1 MTQVGAH
8 FQRAGSNKQSVYQ
21 RRPSLRSVG
30 AGLLMAHPFR
40 MRRTS
45 RIVITDR
52 KPSSWQDL
60 RHTGTIISGKL
71 CRTGLMAKTFTQLC
85 ALLMM
90 VTVAG
95 TIPSIATAK
104 TTAAKTASAKTIT
117 AKTAQRPIRIV
128 IDPGHGGNNMGAI
141 GPYGVHEKYV
151 TLQIALKLGELLKA
165 SENVVVF
172 YTRVADVAVSLP
184 DRAEMANALDADLFL
199 SIHCNAAENT
209 EANGI
214 ETFYLGAGSDLSTK
228 ELAKRENGRDNP
240 DADAGTDPDH
250 SLDMLLANMEFN
262 GNQNESALLAADIQR
277 SLTKAF
283 TDARNREVRQAPFTV
298 LEHTN
303 MPAVVIETGFITHV
317 SEGRKLLMADHQQK
331 LAATIQKAV
340 ISFVKNAEER
350 PAFARQ
356 YDFEP

>member
-1 MTQVGAH
+1 MIA
-8 FQRAGSNKQSVYQ
+8 
-21 RRPSLRSVG
+21 
-30 AGLLMAHPFR
+30 
-40 MRRTS
+40 
-45 RIVITDR
+45 
-52 KPSSWQDL
+52 
-60 RHTGTIISGKL
+60 
-71 CRTGLMAKTFTQLC
+71 
-85 ALLMM
+85 ALLVMAAFIVVM
-90 VTVAG
+90 PGTVVAG
-95 TIPSIATAK
+95 TSTAGKSTTAKAAGK
-104 TTAAKTASAKTIT
+104 TTAAKPTA
-117 AKTAQRPIRIV
+117 AKTAQRPIRVV

-151 TLQIALKLGELLKA
+151 TLQIAMKLGELLKA

-214 ETFYLGAGSDLSTK
+214 ETFYLGAGSDTSTK
-228 ELAKRENGRDNP
+228 ELAKRENGRDGP
-240 DADAGTDPDH
+240 LSAADPDQ
-250 SLDMLLANMEFN
+250 SLDVLLADMAFN
-262 GNQNESALLAADIQR
+262 GNQNESSLLASEIQR

-283 TDARNREVRQAPFTV
+283 ADVRNREVRQAPFTV
-298 LEHTN
+298 LEHAN

-331 LAATIQKAV
+331 LATTIQKAV

-356 YDFEP
+356 YEVE

>member
-1 MTQVGAH
+1 
-8 FQRAGSNKQSVYQ
+8 
-21 RRPSLRSVG
+21 
-30 AGLLMAHPFR
+30 
-40 MRRTS
+40 
-45 RIVITDR
+45 
-52 KPSSWQDL
+52 
-60 RHTGTIISGKL
+60 
-71 CRTGLMAKTFTQLC
+71 MAKTYKNIRAIA
-85 ALLMM
+85 ALL
-90 VTVAG
+90 VTAAFIVVMPG
-95 TIPSIATAK
+95 TATAKPASAK
-104 TTAAKTASAKTIT
+104 TTAAKTTAAKPAAAKT
-117 AKTAQRPIRIV
+117 QRPIRVV

-151 TLQIALKLGELLKA
+151 TLQIAMKLGELLKA

-214 ETFYLGAGSDLSTK
+214 ETFYLGAGSDTSTK
-228 ELAKRENGRDNP
+228 ELAKRENGRDGP
-240 DADAGTDPDH
+240 LAAADPDQ
-250 SLDMLLANMEFN
+250 SLDVLLADMAFN
-262 GNQNESALLAADIQR
+262 GNQNESSLLASEIQR

-283 TDARNREVRQAPFTV
+283 ADVRNREVRQAPFTV
-298 LEHTN
+298 LEHAE

-317 SEGRKLLMADHQQK
+317 SEGKKLLMADHQQK
-331 LAATIQKAV
+331 LATTIQKAV

-356 YDFEP
+356 YDVE